1 MTKEEIYKY
10 LEDRNIWFIH
20 YEHQPVYNMQD
31 LAKLDFKYKDN
42 DAKNLFVRDD
52 KRNNYYLITVKGMKK
67 VDLKTFRKEQNTRNL
82 TFANKEELNDILGL
96 IPGAVS
102 PLGILNDN
110 NLKVKFFIDN
120 ELLNNDNII
129 GIHPVDN
136 TATIFM
142 HTNDLINIIKEHGNE
157 VRKINLN

>member
-10 LEDRNIWFIH
+10 LEDRKIWFIH

-31 LAKLDFKYKDN
+31 LDKLDFKYKDN
-42 DAKNLFVRDD
+42 DEKNLFVRDD

-67 VDLKTFRKEQNTRNL
+67 VDLKSLKKEQNTRNL

-102 PLGILNDN
+102 PFGILNDN

-120 ELLNNDNII
+120 ELLNDDNII
-129 GIHPVDN
+129 GIHPNDN

-142 HTNDLINIIKEHGNE
+142 HTSDLINIIKEHGNE